1 MDEITTPPEESLKDR
16 LDRKIEE
23 YEAHNKSLTQPSPE
37 EEQPQQEEEKDEFS
51 DIGDVAREIGSA
63 LVGGLQQTGSDLV
76 TLPERA
82 IDMARGEDVGGED
95 YRPDTDI
102 FGAFENPIETRTWWG
117 GVLKTLVNYGSLAFV
132 PIPGARIGAVGKATG
147 LAQMGRAALVGAK
160 VDLIASGSQQ
170 ENASGVIATH
180 FPHLRTP
187 LATHDTDHPAMKTL
201 KNVVEG
207 MGIGAVI
214 DGLGM
219 VIKGARGAKGADEA
233 LEAARKRNESLK
245 EQTTAK
251 GIDEVAESPG
261 EFRGSA
267 NKPVADPPQ
276 GAHTSNASAGDVNKQ
291 LSRTR
296 NELGAETGSTDSLT
310 RPIELDRIGKGNV
323 DLAPKEIKRIMEEF
337 ATTDYVVREVAEA
350 KRMGIPLHDVWA
362 DSTASMKEMFEGR
375 LNTELTTR
383 EWADDF
389 YKQGIKRKVQL
400 EDGSFEEVEIMDPNM
415 IPAADLLKGSLLK
428 EIRDLGVAGRELQDL
443 YDLGDTDGP
452 AKTLFDKFASLV
464 AITKRSRY
472 FTGYDLQSVKGV
484 DGLPKKAV
492 YEQEVNADIGKSIDA
507 FRTAFTMAGE
517 SGDNELFKAYM
528 EVASMLD
535 DVTNLNDLDNFF
547 RKKLRGGMLDGK
559 KQTGELIKELE
570 GVMIHSVLSGP
581 KTPIRAIMGTAS
593 ATFLRPMATALGATF
608 SGDVVTRKSS
618 LAALNGMMGM
628 LPEAFT
634 LFRKKL
640 DGYFSGDIATIQSR
654 YVERTKADQ
663 KWKLYGDWAEKRG
676 SDADKAVFRAANMA
690 RAMNDSNYL
699 SYSTKIMAATD
710 DVFGHILARG
720 KMRERAMR
728 ESLELASK
736 GEFTEITP
744 AILRKAEEK
753 FAKQILDED
762 GNIIDDAVKY
772 AKRES
777 TLTKDLEG
785 FSKGLET
792 LFNSNPWAKPFFLFA
807 RTGVNGLELTAKY
820 TPGFNFLVKEFNDVA
835 FASVKDVEAGNLT
848 KYGISTFEELQ
859 NAKALQNG
867 RLAIGSAVVSMASMM
882 WMSGNMSGDGPTD
895 RQMRQSWVDA
905 GWKPRTFTL
914 GGVQIGYEAFEP
926 FNQIMSTISNVGDH
940 SLLMGDEWT
949 EDQLLKIAM
958 VVGQSAASKSYL
970 TGLQQFVDLFSGQP
984 GQHNR
989 IIASLMNNTL
999 PLSSL
1004 RNEIGKLITPHMRE
1018 LDSGIIDSI
1027 RNRNLITE
1035 NLTDQ
1040 ALPIKYDMLNGRPIK
1055 DHDFMTRAFNMFSP
1069 IQFNLDQ
1076 GPGRKLLFRSGYD
1089 SRLSVYYAPDN
1100 TDLSKLP
1107 GVRSK
1112 FMKAIGDQNLE
1123 AELNKLAS
1131 EPRIQASIRKM
1142 ERDRVS
1148 GNRDYEPMKA
1158 YYHTKVIG
1166 ALFNKARKRAWATI
1180 RNEAD
1185 VRAAIAESRS
1195 ERIENRQSQRQTT
1208 YGQLEPVLRMNK

>member
-1 MDEITTPPEESLKDR
+1 MEEITSPNEDRLVDKYSASLEEDQKYNESL
-16 LDRKIEE
+16 E
-23 YEAHNKSLTQPSPE
+23 QPNPVA
-37 EEQPQQEEEKDEFS
+37 EQPQKEEDEFS

-82 IDMARGEDVGGED
+82 IDMAQGEDVGSED

-117 GVLKTLVNYGSLAFV
+117 GVLKTLVNYGTLAFV
-132 PIPGARIGAVGKATG
+132 PIPGARISKVANATTKLG
-147 LAQMGRAALVGAK
+147 SIGRSALVGAK
-160 VDLIASGSQQ
+160 VDLIASGSQE
-170 ENASGVIATH
+170 ENASAVVQAALQEHYPQIQI
-180 FPHLRTP
+180 P
-187 LATHDTDHPAMKTL
+187 LATKDTDHPAMKTL

-207 MGIGAVI
+207 MGIGAVM
-214 DGLGM
+214 DGLIIG
-219 VIKGARGAKGADEA
+219 IKGLKGADEV
-233 LEAARKRNESLK
+233 LDRVKSVE

-251 GIDEVAESPG
+251 GIDEANESPDV
-261 EFRGSA
+261 FRGSK

-276 GAHTSNASAGDVNKQ
+276 GAHTSNRPVGDVNKQ

-296 NELGAETGSTDSLT
+296 NELGAEGGSTDSLT

-323 DLAPKEIKRIMEEF
+323 DLAPKEVKRIMEEF
-337 ATTDYVVREVAEA
+337 ASTDYVQREVAKA
-350 KRMGIPLHDVWA
+350 KKMGVPLHDVWA

-375 LNTELTTR
+375 LNTDLTPR

-389 YKQGIKRKVQL
+389 FKQGIKRRVQL
-400 EDGSFEEVEIMDPNM
+400 EDGSFEEIEIMDPNM

-452 AKTLFDKFASLV
+452 AKALFDKFASLV
-464 AITKRSRY
+464 AITKQSRY
-472 FTGYDLQSVKGV
+472 FAGYDLNSVKGV
-484 DGLPKKAV
+484 DGLPRKADFEKAV
-492 YEQEVNADIGKSIDA
+492 YEDVEKSIDA
-507 FRTAFTMAGE
+507 FRTAFQMAGE

-559 KQTGELIKELE
+559 RQTGELIRELE

-608 SGDVVTRKSS
+608 AGDVVTRKAS

-640 DGYFSGDIATIQSR
+640 NGYFSGDIATIQSR

-663 KWKLYGDWAEKRG
+663 QWKLYGDWAEKRG
-676 SDADKAVFRAANMA
+676 TAADKAVYRFANMA
-690 RAMNDSNYL
+690 RGMNDSNFL
-699 SYSTKIMAATD
+699 TYSTKIMAATD

-728 ESLELASK
+728 EALEQASK
-736 GEFTEITP
+736 GDITEITP
-744 AILRKAEEK
+744 AILKKAEDK
-753 FAKQILDED
+753 FAKQILDDE

-785 FSKGLET
+785 FSKGLEN
-792 LFNSNPWAKPFFLFA
+792 LFNQNPWAKPFFLFA

-820 TPGFNFLVKEFNDVA
+820 TPGFNFLVKEFNDIA
-835 FASVKDVEAGNLT
+835 RAGVKEVEAGNLT

-867 RLAIGSAVVSMASMM
+867 RLAIGSAVVTMASMM
-882 WMSGNMSGDGPTD
+882 WMSGNMTGDGPTD
-895 RQMRQSWVDA
+895 RQMRQSWIDA
-905 GWKPRTFTL
+905 GWKSRTFTL

-926 FNQIMSTISNVGDH
+926 FNQIMSTISNIGDH

-949 EDQLLKIAM
+949 ENQLLKVAM

-970 TGLQQFVDLFSGQP
+970 TGLQQFVDLFSNQP

-999 PLSSL
+999 PLSSM
-1004 RNEIGKLITPHMRE
+1004 RNEIGKLFTPYMRE
-1018 LDSGIIDSI
+1018 LDSGIADSI

-1035 NLTDQ
+1035 QMTDE

-1055 DHDFMTRAFNMFSP
+1055 DYDFITRAWNMFSP

-1076 GPGRKLLFRSGYD
+1076 GPGRKLLFRSNYD
-1089 SRLSVYYAPDN
+1089 TRLSVYYAPDN

-1123 AELNKLAS
+1123 AQLNELAAD
-1131 EPRIQASIRKM
+1131 PRIQASIRKM
-1142 ERDRVS
+1142 EKDRVS

-1158 YYHTKVIG
+1158 YYHTKIIG
-1166 ALFNKARKRAWATI
+1166 ALFDKARKRAWGII
-1180 RNEAD
+1180 RNEPD
-1185 VRAAIAESRS
+1185 VRAAIAESRAD
-1195 ERIENRQSQRQTT
+1195 RIENRQSQRQTT
-1208 YGQLEPVLRMNK
+1208 YGELEPALKMYR

>member
-1 MDEITTPPEESLKDR
+1 MDEITSPPEESLEDKYS
-16 LDRKIEE
+16 RKIKE
-23 YEAHNKSLTQPSPE
+23 YEEHNASLERPVEAAPQ
-37 EEQPQQEEEKDEFS
+37 QQEEDEFS

-82 IDMARGEDVGGED
+82 IDMARGEDVGSED
-95 YRPDTDI
+95 YRPDMDI

-132 PIPGARIGAVGKATG
+132 PIPGARIRGIQKATG

-160 VDLIASGSQQ
+160 VDLIASGSQE
-170 ENASGVIATH
+170 ENASAVIAEH
-180 FPHLRTP
+180 FPQLRTP
-187 LATHDTDHPAMKTL
+187 LATKDTDHPAMKTL

-214 DGLGM
+214 DGLGI
-219 VIKGARGAKGADEA
+219 VLKGARGADDA
-233 LEAARKRNESLK
+233 LKRTKSIE
-245 EQTTAK
+245 EQTVAK
-251 GIDEVAESPG
+251 GIDEVAESP
-261 EFRGSA
+261 EAFRGHA

-276 GAHTSNASAGDVNKQ
+276 GSPTSNGSAGDVNKQ

-296 NELGAETGSTDSLT
+296 NELGAEGGSTDSLT
-310 RPIELDRIGKGNV
+310 RPIELDRIGKGNP
-323 DLAPKEIKRIMEEF
+323 DLAASEVKRIMEDF
-337 ATTDYVVREVAEA
+337 MSTDYVIKEVAKA
-350 KRMGIPLHDVWA
+350 KKMGVPLHEVWGDA
-362 DSTASMKEMFEGR
+362 TASMKEMFEGR
-375 LNTELTTR
+375 LRTDLTPR
-383 EWADDF
+383 EWADNF
-389 YKQGIKRKVQL
+389 YKQGIKRKVKL
-400 EDGSFEEVEIMDPNM
+400 EDGSFEEIEIMDPNM
-415 IPAADLLKGSLLK
+415 IPANDLLRGSLLK

-452 AKTLFDKFASLV
+452 AKALFDKFASLT
-464 AITKRSRY
+464 AIAARSRR
-472 FTGYDLQSVKGV
+472 FAGYDLVSIKGV
-484 DGLPKKAV
+484 DGVPKKADF
-492 YEQEVNADIGKSIDA
+492 EKAVNEDVQKSIDA
-507 FRTAFTMAGE
+507 FRTAFQMAGE

-559 KQTGELIKELE
+559 KQTGELIRELE

-608 SGDVVTRKSS
+608 AGDVVTRKAS

-663 KWKLYGDWAEKRG
+663 QWKMYGDWAEKRG
-676 SDADKAVFRAANMA
+676 TAADKAVYRFANMA
-690 RAMNDSNYL
+690 RNLNDNNFL
-699 SYSTKIMAATD
+699 TYSTKIMAATD

-728 ESLELASK
+728 EALEQASK
-736 GEFTEITP
+736 GDITEITP
-744 AILRKAEEK
+744 AILKKAEDK

-792 LFNSNPWAKPFFLFA
+792 LFNQNPWAKPFFLFA

-820 TPGFNFLVKEFNDVA
+820 TPGFNFLVKEFNDIA
-835 FASVKDVEAGNLT
+835 LASIKDVEAGNLT

-867 RLAIGSAVVSMASMM
+867 RLAIGSAVVTMASMM
-882 WMSGNMSGDGPTD
+882 WMSGNMTGDGPTD
-895 RQMRQSWVDA
+895 RQMRQSWIDA

-926 FNQIMSTISNVGDH
+926 FNQIMATISNIGDH

-949 EDQLLKIAM
+949 EGQLQKLAL

-970 TGLQQFVDLFSGQP
+970 AGLQQFVDLFSNQP

-999 PLSSL
+999 PMSSM
-1004 RNEIGKLITPHMRE
+1004 RNEIGKLFTPYMRE
-1018 LDSGIIDSI
+1018 LDSGIADSI
-1027 RNRNLITE
+1027 RNRNLLTE
-1035 NLTDQ
+1035 KLTDE
-1040 ALPIKYDMLNGRPIK
+1040 ALPIKYDMLNGQPIK
-1055 DHDFMTRAFNMFSP
+1055 DYDFITRAWNMFSP
-1069 IQFNLDQ
+1069 VQFNLDQ

-1089 SRLSVYYAPDN
+1089 TRLSVYYAPDS

-1112 FMKAIGDQNLE
+1112 FQKAIGDQNLE
-1123 AELNKLAS
+1123 AQLNELAAD
-1131 EPRIQASIRKM
+1131 PRIQASIRKM
-1142 ERDRVS
+1142 EKDRAS

-1158 YYHTKVIG
+1158 YYHTKRIG
-1166 ALFNKARKRAWATI
+1166 EIFNRARKRAWATI
-1180 RNEAD
+1180 RADAD
-1185 VRAAIAESRS
+1185 VRAAIAESRAD
-1195 ERIENRQSQRQTT
+1195 RIENRQSQRQTT
-1208 YGQLEPVLRMNK
+1208 YGELEPALKMYR

>member
-1 MDEITTPPEESLKDR
+1 MDEITSPPEESLEDKYS
-16 LDRKIEE
+16 RKIKE
-23 YEAHNKSLTQPSPE
+23 YEEHNASLERPVEAAPQ
-37 EEQPQQEEEKDEFS
+37 QQEEDEFS

-82 IDMARGEDVGGED
+82 IDMARGEDVGSED
-95 YRPDTDI
+95 YRPDMDI

-132 PIPGARIGAVGKATG
+132 PIPGARIRGIQKATG

-160 VDLIASGSQQ
+160 VDLIASGSQE
-170 ENASGVIATH
+170 ENASAVIAEH
-180 FPHLRTP
+180 FPQLRTP
-187 LATHDTDHPAMKTL
+187 LATKDTDPPAMKTL

-214 DGLGM
+214 DGLGI
-219 VIKGARGAKGADEA
+219 VLKGARGADDA
-233 LEAARKRNESLK
+233 LKRTKSIE
-245 EQTTAK
+245 EQTVAK
-251 GIDEVAESPG
+251 GIDEVAESP
-261 EFRGSA
+261 EAFRGHA

-276 GAHTSNASAGDVNKQ
+276 GSPTSNGSAGDVNKQ

-296 NELGAETGSTDSLT
+296 NELGAEGGSTDSLT
-310 RPIELDRIGKGNV
+310 RPIELDRIGKGNP
-323 DLAPKEIKRIMEEF
+323 DLAASEVKRIMEDF
-337 ATTDYVVREVAEA
+337 MSTDYVIKEVAKA
-350 KRMGIPLHDVWA
+350 KKMGVPLHEVWGDA
-362 DSTASMKEMFEGR
+362 TASMKEMFEGR
-375 LNTELTTR
+375 LRTDLTPR
-383 EWADDF
+383 EWADNF
-389 YKQGIKRKVQL
+389 YKQGIKRKVKL
-400 EDGSFEEVEIMDPNM
+400 EDGSFEEIEIMDPNM
-415 IPAADLLKGSLLK
+415 IPANDLLRGSLLK

-452 AKTLFDKFASLV
+452 AKALFDKFASLT
-464 AITKRSRY
+464 AIAARSRR
-472 FTGYDLQSVKGV
+472 FAGYDLVSIKGV
-484 DGLPKKAV
+484 DGVPKKADF
-492 YEQEVNADIGKSIDA
+492 EKAVNEDVQKSIDA
-507 FRTAFTMAGE
+507 FRTAFQMAGE

-559 KQTGELIKELE
+559 KQTGELIRELE

-608 SGDVVTRKSS
+608 AGDVVTRKAS

-663 KWKLYGDWAEKRG
+663 QWKMYGDWAEKRG
-676 SDADKAVFRAANMA
+676 TAADKAVYRFANMA
-690 RAMNDSNYL
+690 RNLNDNNFL
-699 SYSTKIMAATD
+699 TYSTKIMAATD

-728 ESLELASK
+728 EALEQASK
-736 GEFTEITP
+736 GDITEITP
-744 AILRKAEEK
+744 AILKKAEDK

-792 LFNSNPWAKPFFLFA
+792 LFNQNPWAKPFFLFA

-820 TPGFNFLVKEFNDVA
+820 TPGFNFLVKEFNDIA
-835 FASVKDVEAGNLT
+835 LASIKDVEAGNLT

-867 RLAIGSAVVSMASMM
+867 RLAIGSAVVTMASMM
-882 WMSGNMSGDGPTD
+882 WMSGNMTGDGPTD
-895 RQMRQSWVDA
+895 RQMRQSWIDA

-926 FNQIMSTISNVGDH
+926 FNQIMATISNIGDH

-949 EDQLLKIAM
+949 EGQLQKLAL

-970 TGLQQFVDLFSGQP
+970 AGLQQFVDLFSNQP

-999 PLSSL
+999 PMSSM
-1004 RNEIGKLITPHMRE
+1004 RNEIGKLFTPYMRE
-1018 LDSGIIDSI
+1018 LDSGIADSI
-1027 RNRNLITE
+1027 RNRNLLTE
-1035 NLTDQ
+1035 KLTDE
-1040 ALPIKYDMLNGRPIK
+1040 ALPIKYDMLNGQPIK
-1055 DHDFMTRAFNMFSP
+1055 DYDFITRAWNMFSP
-1069 IQFNLDQ
+1069 VQFNLDQ

-1089 SRLSVYYAPDN
+1089 TRLSVYYAPDS

-1112 FMKAIGDQNLE
+1112 FQKAIGDQNLE
-1123 AELNKLAS
+1123 AQLNELAAD
-1131 EPRIQASIRKM
+1131 PRIQASIRKM
-1142 ERDRVS
+1142 EKDRAS

-1158 YYHTKVIG
+1158 YYHTKRIG
-1166 ALFNKARKRAWATI
+1166 EIFNRARKRAWATI
-1180 RNEAD
+1180 RADAD
-1185 VRAAIAESRS
+1185 VRAAIAESRAD
-1195 ERIENRQSQRQTT
+1195 RIENRQSQRQTT
-1208 YGQLEPVLRMNK
+1208 YGELEPALKMYR